1 MGAPFHRICQVNTAD
16 AKDVTAVVR
25 SSVSV
30 DDVMIRCAQRY
41 NALRNRIELVEVNEA
56 GPVRVIDYRP
66 LTRRERAKY
75 GSHHGLI

>member
-1 MGAPFHRICQVNTAD
+1 MNGAFHRAILVNTAD
-16 AKDVTAVVR
+16 AKDVAAVVR
-25 SSVSV
+25 SGVSV
-30 DDVMIRCAQRY
+30 NDRTITCAQRY

-66 LTRRERAKY
+66 LTKRERAKY